1 MYNWKYGENDCQ
13 NYYDCKVN
21 GKYLLVFANK
31 KYPKVWMGMI
41 DNHLILDKARM
52 DAEIERKVKAK
63 ESMNI
68 TYIFLSNESSEYMK
82 EKVEYCFEHNLD
94 KI

>member
-13 NYYDCKVN
+13 NYYDQKVN

-31 KYPKVWMGMI
+31 KYPNAWMGMI
-41 DNHLILDKARM
+41 DNRLILDKTRM

-63 ESMNI
+63 ESMNT
-68 TYIFLSNESSEYMK
+68 TYIFLSNESPEYMK
-82 EKVEYCFEHNLD
+82 EKVEYCFEHDLD